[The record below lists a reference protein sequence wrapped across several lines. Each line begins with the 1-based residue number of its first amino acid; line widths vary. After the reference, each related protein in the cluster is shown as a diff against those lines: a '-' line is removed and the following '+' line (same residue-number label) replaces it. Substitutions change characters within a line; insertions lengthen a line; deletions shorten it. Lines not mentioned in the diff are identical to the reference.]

1 MIEPFSIS
9 LAKRGIELVR
19 DDTTT
24 LQVNV
29 GLLCN
34 QSCRHCHLEAGPDR
48 IDQMMSRQTMKEVSE
63 YARRGGFHT
72 VDITGGAP
80 EMHPLLPVFVQ
91 EVAAIAPRVIL
102 RSNLTALGD
111 EERRHL
117 IQICRE
123 HRVAIIASFPSLN
136 SGQTESLRGKGIFE
150 RSIQT
155 LRLLNESG
163 YGLIDTGLEL
173 DLVSNPSGAFLPS
186 SQGQA
191 ERKFQEV
198 LSTQYGISFNHL
210 YLLANVPL
218 GRFRK
223 WLIASEN
230 FDRYMEKLVGS
241 FNACAITGLMCRSL
255 VSVSWDGTLYDCD
268 FNLASGVPLGGRKI
282 HVSSMKAPPATGS
295 PIATSDYCYTCT
307 AGSGFT

>member
-1 MIEPFSIS
+1 
-9 LAKRGIELVR
+9 
-19 DDTTT
+19 

-48 IDQMMSRQTMKEVSE
+48 VDQMMSSETMREVE
-63 YARRGGFHT
+63 DYARRGGFHT

-80 EMHPLLPVFVQ
+80 EMHPLLPTFIQ
-91 EVAAIAPRVIL
+91 KIAAIAPRVIL
-102 RSNLTALGD
+102 RSNLTAIGD
-111 EERRHL
+111 DVRRHL
-117 IQICRE
+117 ISICQD

-136 SGQTESLRGKGIFE
+136 SGQTESLRGRGVFE
-150 RSIQT
+150 RSLQT

-163 YGLIDTGLEL
+163 YGLVDSGLEL

-186 SQGQA
+186 SQEQA
-191 ERKFQEV
+191 EKKYREV
-198 LSTQYGISFNHL
+198 LWTRFGISFNRL

-223 WLIASEN
+223 WLSSSGN
-230 FDRYMEKLVGS
+230 YDSYMEKLVGN
-241 FNACAITGLMCRSL
+241 FNGCAVTGLMCRSL
-255 VSVSWDGTLYDCD
+255 VSVSWDGTLFDCD

-282 HVSSMKAPPATGS
+282 HVSSVKGPPPTGS

>member
-19 DDTTT
+19 DETIT

-29 GLLCN
+29 GLMCN

-48 IDQMMSRQTMKEVSE
+48 ADQMMSQGTMREVE
-63 YARRGGFHT
+63 AYARRGGFQT

-80 EMHPLLPVFVQ
+80 EMHPLLPTFIQ
-91 EVAAIAPRVIL
+91 ESAAIAPRVIL
-102 RSNLTALGD
+102 RSNLTAIGD

-123 HRVAIIASFPSLN
+123 HQVIIIASFPSLN
-136 SGQTESLRGKGIFE
+136 SSQAESQRGRGVFQ
-150 RSIQT
+150 RSLQT

-163 YGLIDTGLEL
+163 YGLPDTGLEL
-173 DLVSNPSGAFLPS
+173 HLISNPSGAFLPS
-186 SQGQA
+186 PQGQTDQ
-191 ERKFQEV
+191 RFHKD
-198 LSTQYGISFNHL
+198 LWNRWGISFNQL
-210 YLLANVPL
+210 FTLANVPL

-223 WLIASEN
+223 WLSSSGN
-230 FDRYMEKLVGS
+230 YDQYMEKLFES
-241 FNACAITGLMCRSL
+241 FNACTVTGLMCRSL
-255 VSVSWDGTLYDCD
+255 VSISWDGTLYDCD

-282 HVSSMKAPPATGS
+282 HVSLMEGPPATGS
-295 PIATSDYCYTCT
+295 PIAISDYCYTCT